1 MNAMKRFAL
10 LGTALMSFLT
20 GCGTQQEN
28 TASSQPKAAASSDTM
43 KEIAQTGMST
53 AVPDDYLQQIEQ
65 AGTVTQIT
73 YDSKDFVRDGSDI
86 TKTAYVYL
94 PYGYDE
100 NDTATRYDICYLMHG
115 WGGHAG
121 EYFQYANITD
131 MLDNMIANG
140 DIPPTIFVPA
150 TFYNDN
156 SDTGFSGSVAEFRQF
171 HRDFEEYL
179 MPAVEGKFHTYA
191 ESTSPDDLKVS
202 RDHRAFGGFSL
213 GSVTT
218 WLQFCYDSDYIR
230 YFLPMSGSNWYYG
243 GYGDFQIEKNVDFI
257 QQLIQDNDL
266 DERGYFIYHGVGTN
280 DTVKSQSIDMAEE
293 TLSRS
298 DIFTPDH
305 YVFYQREGGQ
315 HDHISCREFM
325 YNALPL
331 FFGGNTVQTDEVTEN
346 MTVGEV
352 KNMAAFGDFGRLLFP
367 VDRTVTDD
375 MTLKEIS
382 NSSTYTWYNYIKPEK
397 TVEIVNYLKNAAEKG
412 QQIFYNIY
420 TEDEMQADS
429 SLRDTGLFFFK
440 GEDNAKFAVCN
451 AGGGFAYVGAMHDS
465 FPHALELSKMGY
477 NAFALI
483 YRPDAPYDD
492 LARAIEFI
500 HDNADTLKVDP
511 DDYSLWGGSA
521 GARMAATLGNSDYLN
536 QLIGRTDIGQAGAV
550 IMQYTGYTYTSKAD
564 APTYVCVGTSDGIAN
579 WKTMQNRL
587 NTLESCGIP
596 TEFHAYEG
604 LPHGFGLG
612 TGTVAEGWIYD
623 AVNFWEKQFS
633 GKIPTKRE
641 PANLQNWLLTKAK
654 NAHGNDYDLNHDERW
669 DVFDLCL
676 MRQQLLNGYIDFG
689 SQEKDGFI
697 VDNVLH
703 SDTQGDIHFSSYI
716 PESYD
721 GSEPYALFVTLPGW
735 EGLYFQGVGA
745 NLGESYPFEARN
757 YNDKM
762 IVISTQLDDWGE
774 TSANMAIELTEFFLE
789 HYNIDRKKVYL
800 HGFSGGGETG
810 SIVMGKR
817 PELFSAYLM
826 TSSKWD
832 GDLEVLANARTPVYM
847 AIGEDDS
854 YYGSGYL
861 KQAYSDL
868 YALYEAQGLSADEIS
883 ELLVL
888 DVKEQDYFS
897 ERGFRDQHGGGMAF
911 AEDESI
917 MGWLFAQ

>member
-1 MNAMKRFAL
+1 MGRQSEFAVNGQNIFQKGAKEMNVMKRFAL
-10 LGTALMSFLT
+10 LGTVLMSFLT
-20 GCGTQQEN
+20 GCGTHQEN
-28 TASSQPKAAASSDTM
+28 TANSQTIPKAAVSSDTVN
-43 KEIAQTGMST
+43 EIAQTGMST
-53 AVPDDYLQQIEQ
+53 TVPDIYLQPIEQ

-73 YDSKDFVRDGSDI
+73 YDNKDFVRDESDI

-100 NDTATRYDICYLMHG
+100 NDTETRYNICYLMHG

-121 EYFQYANITD
+121 EYFEYANITD
-131 MLDNMIANG
+131 MLDNMIAKG
-140 DIPPTIFVPA
+140 DIPPTIFVSA

-156 SDTGFSGSVAEFRQF
+156 SDTDFSGSVAEFRQF

-191 ESTSPDDLKVS
+191 KSTSQDDLKAS

-230 YFLPMSGSNWYYG
+230 YFLPMSGSCWYYG

-293 TLSRS
+293 MLSRS
-298 DIFTPDH
+298 EVFTPDH

-331 FFGGNTVQTDEVTEN
+331 FFGGDTVQTDEVTEN

-367 VDRTVTDD
+367 VDRTVSDD
-375 MTLKEIS
+375 MTLKEVS
-382 NSSTYTWYNYIKPEK
+382 SSSTYTWYNYIKPEK
-397 TVEIVNYLKNAAEKG
+397 TVEIVNHLKNAAESG

-420 TEDEMQADS
+420 TEEEMQADS

-511 DDYSLWGGSA
+511 NDYSLWGGSA
-521 GARMAATLGNSDYLN
+521 GARMAAMLGNSDYFQ
-536 QLIGRTDIGQAGAV
+536 QLTGRTDIGQAGAV

-587 NTLESCGIP
+587 NTLESYGIP

-623 AVNFWEKQFS
+623 AVNFWEEQFS
-633 GKIPTKRE
+633 GTIPTKRE
-641 PANLQNWLLTKAK
+641 PANLQNWLLKRK
-654 NAHGNDYDLNHDERW
+654 
-669 DVFDLCL
+669 
-676 MRQQLLNGYIDFG
+676 LLNGNIEFG
-689 SQEKDGFI
+689 TQEKDGFI

-703 SDTQGDIHFSSYI
+703 YDTQGDIHFSSYI

-721 GSEPYALFVTLPGW
+721 DSEPYALFVTLPGW

-745 NLGESYPFEARN
+745 NLGESYPFEAKN

-762 IVISTQLDDWGE
+762 IVLSTQLDDWGE
-774 TSANMAIELTEFFLE
+774 TSANMAIELTEYFLE

-810 SIVMGKR
+810 SLVMGKP

-832 GDLEVLANARTPVYM
+832 GDLDVLANAHTPVYM

-868 YALYEAQGLSADEIS
+868 YSLYKAQGLSADEIS

-897 ERGFRDQHGGGMAF
+897 ERGFQDQHGGGMAF

-917 MGWLFAQ
+917 MSWLFSQ

>member
-10 LGTALMSFLT
+10 LGTVLMSFLT

-28 TASSQPKAAASSDTM
+28 TANSQTIPKAAVSSDTV

-53 AVPDDYLQQIEQ
+53 TVPDIYLQPIEQ

-100 NDTATRYDICYLMHG
+100 NDTETRYNICYLMHG

-131 MLDNMIANG
+131 MLDNMIAKG
-140 DIPPTIFVPA
+140 DIPPTIFVSA

-179 MPAVEGKFHTYA
+179 MPAVEEQFHTYA
-191 ESTSPDDLKVS
+191 ESTSPDDLKAS

-230 YFLPMSGSNWYYG
+230 YFLPMSGSCWYYG

-293 TLSRS
+293 MLSRS

-305 YVFYQREGGQ
+305 YVFYQREDGQ
-315 HDHISCREFM
+315 HDHVSCREFM

-331 FFGGNTVQTDEVTEN
+331 FFGGENVQTDSFTEN
-346 MTVGEV
+346 TTVAEV
-352 KNMAAFGDFGRLLFP
+352 KANVAFGDFGRLLFP
-367 VDRTVTDD
+367 VDRTVSDD
-375 MTLKEIS
+375 MTLKDVS
-382 NSSTYTWYNYIKPEK
+382 SSSTYTWYNYIKPEK
-397 TVEIVNYLKNAAEKG
+397 TVEIVNYLKNAAESG

-420 TEDEMQADS
+420 TEEEMQADS

-511 DDYSLWGGSA
+511 NDYSLWGGSA
-521 GARMAATLGNSDYLN
+521 GARMAAMLGNSDYLQ
-536 QLIGRTDIGQAGAV
+536 QLTGRTDIGQAGAV

-587 NTLESCGIP
+587 NTLESYGIP

-623 AVNFWEKQFS
+623 AVNFWEEQFS
-633 GKIPTKRE
+633 GTIPTKRE
-641 PANLQNWLLTKAK
+641 PANLQN
-654 NAHGNDYDLNHDERW
+654 
-669 DVFDLCL
+669 CL
-676 MRQQLLNGYIDFG
+676 MKRKLLNGSIEFG
-689 SQEKDGFI
+689 TQKKDGFI

-703 SDTQGDIHFSSYI
+703 SEIQGDIHFSSYI

-721 GSEPYALFVTLPGW
+721 DSEPYALFVTLPGW

-745 NLGESYPFEARN
+745 NLVESYPFEARN
-757 YNDKM
+757 YNDNM
-762 IVISTQLDDWGE
+762 IVLSTQLDDWGE
-774 TSANMAIELTEFFLE
+774 TSANMAIELTEYFLE

-800 HGFSGGGETG
+800 HSFSGGGETG
-810 SIVMGKR
+810 SLVMGKR

-832 GDLEVLANARTPVYM
+832 GNLDVLANAHTPVYM

-868 YALYEAQGLSADEIS
+868 YSLYKAQGLSADEIS

-897 ERGFRDQHGGGMAF
+897 ERGFQDQHGGGMAF

-917 MGWLFAQ
+917 MSWLFSQ

>member
-10 LGTALMSFLT
+10 LGTVLMSFLT

-28 TASSQPKAAASSDTM
+28 TANSQTIPKAAVSSDTV

-53 AVPDDYLQQIEQ
+53 TVPDIYLQPIEQ

-100 NDTATRYDICYLMHG
+100 NDTETRYNICYLMHG

-131 MLDNMIANG
+131 MLDNMIAKG
-140 DIPPTIFVPA
+140 DIPPTIFVSA

-179 MPAVEGKFHTYA
+179 MPAVEEQFHTYA
-191 ESTSPDDLKVS
+191 ESTSPDDLKAS

-230 YFLPMSGSNWYYG
+230 YFLPMSGSCWYYG

-293 TLSRS
+293 MLSRS
-298 DIFTPDH
+298 EVFTPDH

-331 FFGGNTVQTDEVTEN
+331 FFGGENVQTDSFTEN
-346 MTVGEV
+346 TTVAEV
-352 KNMAAFGDFGRLLFP
+352 KANVAFGDFGRLLFP
-367 VDRTVTDD
+367 VDRTVSDD
-375 MTLKEIS
+375 MTLKDVS
-382 NSSTYTWYNYIKPEK
+382 SSSTYTWYNYIKPEK
-397 TVEIVNYLKNAAEKG
+397 TVEIVNYLKNAAESG

-420 TEDEMQADS
+420 TEEEMQADS

-511 DDYSLWGGSA
+511 NDYSLWGGSA
-521 GARMAATLGNSDYLN
+521 GARMAAMLGNSDYLQ
-536 QLIGRTDIGQAGAV
+536 QLTGRTDIGQAGAV

-587 NTLESCGIP
+587 NTLESYGIP

-623 AVNFWEKQFS
+623 AVNFWEEQFS
-633 GKIPTKRE
+633 GTIPTKRE
-641 PANLQNWLLTKAK
+641 PANLQN
-654 NAHGNDYDLNHDERW
+654 
-669 DVFDLCL
+669 CL
-676 MRQQLLNGYIDFG
+676 MKRKLLNGSIEFG
-689 SQEKDGFI
+689 TQKKDGFI

-703 SDTQGDIHFSSYI
+703 SEIQGDIHFSSYI

-745 NLGESYPFEARN
+745 NLVESYPFEARN
-757 YNDKM
+757 YNDNM
-762 IVISTQLDDWGE
+762 IVLSTQLDDWGE
-774 TSANMAIELTEFFLE
+774 TSANMAIELTEYFLE

-800 HGFSGGGETG
+800 HSFSGGGETG
-810 SIVMGKR
+810 SLVMGKR

-832 GDLEVLANARTPVYM
+832 GNLDVLANAHTPVYM

-868 YALYEAQGLSADEIS
+868 YSLYKAQGLSADEIS

-897 ERGFRDQHGGGMAF
+897 ERGFQDQHGGGMAF

-917 MGWLFAQ
+917 MSWLFSQ

>member
-10 LGTALMSFLT
+10 LGTVLMSFLT

-28 TASSQPKAAASSDTM
+28 TANSQTIPKAAVSSDTV

-53 AVPDDYLQQIEQ
+53 TVPDIYLQPIEQ

-100 NDTATRYDICYLMHG
+100 NDTETRYNICYLMHG

-131 MLDNMIANG
+131 MLDNMIAKG
-140 DIPPTIFVPA
+140 DIPPTIFVSA

-179 MPAVEGKFHTYA
+179 MPAVEEQFHTYA
-191 ESTSPDDLKVS
+191 ESTSPDDLKAS

-230 YFLPMSGSNWYYG
+230 YFLPMSGSCWYYG

-293 TLSRS
+293 MLSRS

-305 YVFYQREGGQ
+305 YVFYQREDGQ
-315 HDHISCREFM
+315 HDHVSCREFM

-331 FFGGNTVQTDEVTEN
+331 FFGGENVQTDSFTEN
-346 MTVGEV
+346 TTVAEV
-352 KNMAAFGDFGRLLFP
+352 KANVAFGDFGRLLFP
-367 VDRTVTDD
+367 VDRTVSDD
-375 MTLKEIS
+375 MTLKDVS
-382 NSSTYTWYNYIKPEK
+382 SSSTYTWYNYIKPEK
-397 TVEIVNYLKNAAEKG
+397 TVEIVNYLKNAAESG

-420 TEDEMQADS
+420 TEEEMQADS

-511 DDYSLWGGSA
+511 NDYSLWGGSA
-521 GARMAATLGNSDYLN
+521 GARMAAMLGNSDYLQ
-536 QLIGRTDIGQAGAV
+536 QLTGRTDIGQAGAV

-587 NTLESCGIP
+587 NTLESYGIP

-623 AVNFWEKQFS
+623 AVNFWEEQFS
-633 GKIPTKRE
+633 GTIPTKRE
-641 PANLQNWLLTKAK
+641 PANLQN
-654 NAHGNDYDLNHDERW
+654 
-669 DVFDLCL
+669 CL
-676 MRQQLLNGYIDFG
+676 MKRKLLNGSIEFG
-689 SQEKDGFI
+689 TQKKDGFI

-703 SDTQGDIHFSSYI
+703 SEIQGDIHFSSYI

-745 NLGESYPFEARN
+745 NLVESYPFEARN
-757 YNDKM
+757 YNDNM
-762 IVISTQLDDWGE
+762 IVLSTQLDDWGE
-774 TSANMAIELTEFFLE
+774 TSANMAIELTEYFLE

-800 HGFSGGGETG
+800 HSFSGGGETG
-810 SIVMGKR
+810 SLVMCKR

-832 GDLEVLANARTPVYM
+832 GNLDVLANAHTPVYM

-868 YALYEAQGLSADEIS
+868 YSLYKAQGLSADEIS

-897 ERGFRDQHGGGMAF
+897 ERGFQDQHGGGMAF

-917 MGWLFAQ
+917 MSWLFSQ

>member
-10 LGTALMSFLT
+10 LGTVLMSFLT

-28 TASSQPKAAASSDTM
+28 TANSQTIPKAAVSSDTV

-53 AVPDDYLQQIEQ
+53 TVPDIYLQPIEQ

-100 NDTATRYDICYLMHG
+100 NDTETRYNICYLMHG

-131 MLDNMIANG
+131 MLDNMIAKG
-140 DIPPTIFVPA
+140 DIPPTIFVSA

-156 SDTGFSGSVAEFRQF
+156 SDTSFSGSVAEFRQF

-179 MPAVEGKFHTYA
+179 MPAVEEQFHTYA
-191 ESTSPDDLKVS
+191 ESTSPDDLKAS

-230 YFLPMSGSNWYYG
+230 YFLPMSGSCWYYG

-293 TLSRS
+293 MLSRS

-305 YVFYQREGGQ
+305 YVFYQREDGQ
-315 HDHISCREFM
+315 HDHVSCREFM

-331 FFGGNTVQTDEVTEN
+331 FFGGENVQTDSFTEN
-346 MTVGEV
+346 TTVAEV
-352 KNMAAFGDFGRLLFP
+352 KANVAFGDFGRLLFP
-367 VDRTVTDD
+367 VDRTVSDD
-375 MTLKEIS
+375 MTLKDVS
-382 NSSTYTWYNYIKPEK
+382 SSSTYTWYNYIKPEK
-397 TVEIVNYLKNAAEKG
+397 TVEIVNYLKNAAESG

-420 TEDEMQADS
+420 TEEEMQADS

-511 DDYSLWGGSA
+511 NDYSLWGGSA
-521 GARMAATLGNSDYLN
+521 GARMAAMLGNSDYLQ
-536 QLIGRTDIGQAGAV
+536 QLTGRTDIGQAGAV

-587 NTLESCGIP
+587 NTLESYGIP

-623 AVNFWEKQFS
+623 AVNFWEEQFS
-633 GKIPTKRE
+633 GTIPTKRE
-641 PANLQNWLLTKAK
+641 PANLQN
-654 NAHGNDYDLNHDERW
+654 
-669 DVFDLCL
+669 CL
-676 MRQQLLNGYIDFG
+676 MKRKLLNGSIEFG
-689 SQEKDGFI
+689 TQKKDGFI

-703 SDTQGDIHFSSYI
+703 SEIQGDIHFSSYI

-745 NLGESYPFEARN
+745 NLVESYPFEARN
-757 YNDKM
+757 YNDNM
-762 IVISTQLDDWGE
+762 IVLSTQLDDWGE
-774 TSANMAIELTEFFLE
+774 TSANMAIELTEYFLE

-800 HGFSGGGETG
+800 HSFSGGGETG
-810 SIVMGKR
+810 SLVMGKR

-832 GDLEVLANARTPVYM
+832 GNLDVLANAHTPVYM

-868 YALYEAQGLSADEIS
+868 YSLYKAQGLSADEIS

-897 ERGFRDQHGGGMAF
+897 ERGFQDQHGGGMAF

-917 MGWLFAQ
+917 MSWLFSQ

>member
-28 TASSQPKAAASSDTM
+28 TASLQPKAAANSGTV

-53 AVPDDYLQQIEQ
+53 AVPDDYLQPIEQ

-100 NDTATRYDICYLMHG
+100 NDTETRYNICYLMHG

-121 EYFQYANITD
+121 EYFEYANITD
-131 MLDNMIANG
+131 MLDNMIAKG
-140 DIPPTIFVPA
+140 DIPPTIFVSA

-179 MPAVEGKFHTYA
+179 MPAVEGQFHTYA
-191 ESTSPDDLKVS
+191 ESTSPEDLKAS

-230 YFLPMSGSNWYYG
+230 CFLPMSGSCWYYG

-257 QQLIQDNDL
+257 QQLVEDNDL
-266 DERGYFIYHGVGTN
+266 DDRGYFIYHGVGTN
-280 DTVKSQSIDMAEE
+280 DTVKLQSIDMAEE
-293 TLSRS
+293 MLSRS
-298 DIFTPDH
+298 DVFTPDH

-331 FFGGNTVQTDEVTEN
+331 FFGGDTVRTDDVTEN
-346 MTVGEV
+346 TTVGEV

-367 VDRTVTDD
+367 VDRTVSDD
-375 MTLKEIS
+375 MTLKKIS

-397 TVEIVNYLKNAAEKG
+397 TVEIVNYLKNSAENG

-420 TEDEMQADS
+420 TKDEMQADS

-440 GEDNAKFAVCN
+440 GEDNAKFTVCN

-465 FPHALELSKMGY
+465 F
-477 NAFALI
+477 
-483 YRPDAPYDD
+483 
-492 LARAIEFI
+492 
-500 HDNADTLKVDP
+500 
-511 DDYSLWGGSA
+511 
-521 GARMAATLGNSDYLN
+521 
-536 QLIGRTDIGQAGAV
+536 
-550 IMQYTGYTYTSKAD
+550 
-564 APTYVCVGTSDGIAN
+564 
-579 WKTMQNRL
+579 
-587 NTLESCGIP
+587 
-596 TEFHAYEG
+596 
-604 LPHGFGLG
+604 PHGFGLG

-623 AVNFWEKQFS
+623 AVNFWEEQFS
-633 GKIPTKRE
+633 GDIPTKRE

-676 MRQQLLNGYIDFG
+676 MRQEVAESMDTADSNTLVVYYSASGTTEKIADYIVEAMNADTFVITPVQPY
-689 SQEKDGFI
+689 SDADLDWTDQTSRVVMEHNDENRHTELVS
-697 VDNVLH
+697 VDVP
-703 SDTQGDIHFSSYI
+703 DW
-716 PESYD
+716 ESYD
-721 GSEPYALFVTLPGW
+721 NVFIGYPIWWREAAWVVDDFVKENDFTGKNVIPFCTSMSSPLGDSGTLLAEMAGTGNW
-735 EGLYFQGVGA
+735 LEGMRFTSSSTKETVQSWATGLDLPKQEQKNDILIAYFTPAENSGVDAISSATLTTWNGENMGA
-745 NLGESYPFEARN
+745 AQVLTNMIHDHTRSDMFSIRTEVNYPLE
-757 YNDKM
+757 YNDLADYAKDEQDNDVLPALTSHIENLDQYSTI
-762 IVISTQLDDWGE
+762 IVVFPDWWYTMPQAVYSFFDEYDLAGKTIIPCSTHAGSGLTGSPRTIRELEPDATIIDDGFTVAANRV
-774 TSANMAIELTEFFLE
+774 TSA
-789 HYNIDRKKVYL
+789 
-800 HGFSGGGETG
+800 
-810 SIVMGKR
+810 
-817 PELFSAYLM
+817 
-826 TSSKWD
+826 
-832 GDLEVLANARTPVYM
+832 
-847 AIGEDDS
+847 EDDVTAWAE
-854 YYGSGYL
+854 
-861 KQAYSDL
+861 KH
-868 YALYEAQGLSADEIS
+868 
-883 ELLVL
+883 ELN
-888 DVKEQDYFS
+888 
-897 ERGFRDQHGGGMAF
+897 
-911 AEDESI
+911 
-917 MGWLFAQ
+917 

>member
-10 LGTALMSFLT
+10 LGTVLMSFLT

-28 TASSQPKAAASSDTM
+28 TANSQTIPKAAVSSDTV

-53 AVPDDYLQQIEQ
+53 AVPDIYLQPIEQ

-73 YDSKDFVRDGSDI
+73 YDSKDFVRDESDI

-100 NDTATRYDICYLMHG
+100 NDTETRYNICYLMHG

-121 EYFQYANITD
+121 EYFEYANITD
-131 MLDNMIANG
+131 MLDNMIAKG
-140 DIPPTIFVPA
+140 DIPPTIFVSA

-191 ESTSPDDLKVS
+191 ESTSQDDLKAS

-230 YFLPMSGSNWYYG
+230 YFLPMSGSCWYYG

-266 DERGYFIYHGVGTN
+266 DERGFFIYHGVGTN

-293 TLSRS
+293 MLSRS
-298 DIFTPDH
+298 EVFTPDH

-331 FFGGNTVQTDEVTEN
+331 FFGGENVQTDSFTEN
-346 MTVGEV
+346 TTVAEV
-352 KNMAAFGDFGRLLFP
+352 KANVAFGDFGRLLFP
-367 VDRTVTDD
+367 VDKTVSDD
-375 MTLKEIS
+375 MTLKDVS
-382 NSSTYTWYNYIKPEK
+382 SSSTYTWYNYIKPEK
-397 TVEIVNYLKNAAEKG
+397 TVEIVNHLKNAAESG

-420 TEDEMQADS
+420 TEEEMQADS

-500 HDNADTLKVDP
+500 HDNANTLKVDP

-521 GARMAATLGNSDYLN
+521 GARMAAMLGNSDYLQ
-536 QLIGRTDIGQAGAV
+536 QLTGRTDIGQAGAV

-579 WKTMQNRL
+579 WKTMQSRL
-587 NTLESCGIP
+587 NTLESYGIP

-623 AVNFWEKQFS
+623 AVNFWEEQFS
-633 GKIPTKRE
+633 GTIPTKRE

-669 DVFDLCL
+669 MCL
-676 MRQQLLNGYIDFG
+676 
-689 SQEKDGFI
+689 
-697 VDNVLH
+697 
-703 SDTQGDIHFSSYI
+703 
-716 PESYD
+716 
-721 GSEPYALFVTLPGW
+721 
-735 EGLYFQGVGA
+735 
-745 NLGESYPFEARN
+745 
-757 YNDKM
+757 
-762 IVISTQLDDWGE
+762 IS
-774 TSANMAIELTEFFLE
+774 A
-789 HYNIDRKKVYL
+789 
-800 HGFSGGGETG
+800 
-810 SIVMGKR
+810 
-817 PELFSAYLM
+817 
-826 TSSKWD
+826 
-832 GDLEVLANARTPVYM
+832 
-847 AIGEDDS
+847 
-854 YYGSGYL
+854 
-861 KQAYSDL
+861 
-868 YALYEAQGLSADEIS
+868 
-883 ELLVL
+883 
-888 DVKEQDYFS
+888 
-897 ERGFRDQHGGGMAF
+897 
-911 AEDESI
+911 
-917 MGWLFAQ
+917 